1 MDVCFTATTVV
12 YLVAQN
18 GQFKRNRTVQ
28 VHVGAWMVLL
38 AWVKVVLKLADS
50 PSRVGLY
57 MEMIRRISMDALK
70 FIATAASIIIGLGL
84 AYHSIFQSAKS
95 T

>member
-18 GQFKRNRTVQ
+18 GQFNRNRTVQ

-38 AWVKVVLKLADS
+38 AWVKVVLKLSDS

-57 MEMIRRISMDALK
+57 MQMIRRISMDALN

-84 AYHSIFQSAKS
+84 AYHSIFQSAKR
-95 T
+95 